1 MIINSRTISSL
12 LLTAVLLFSS
22 IPLAFGG
29 SADTSVSVL
38 NAKPLFLRYWI
49 DGQGPVEYESDG
61 TFDGDLQN
69 GDFYFMKDSSGDPM
83 PYDSTYKDD
92 PSRYIIDIE
101 PPVEE
106 YRDVEIKVEIQ
117 DANGWDDLTETE
129 VTALLNVDELVSL
142 APPAITLVYDSNPSV
157 DRAIYAG
164 SFRLYKETAAGRWCI
179 SFHFSDT
186 DKGSGWYNTHMG
198 GFYDSEVIAI
208 SLYDSISTDP
218 ASTFSF
224 GSIDPGDSGSSTMY
238 VQNDGNTNL
247 GVTVSPGNME
257 GVASG
262 IPDILYPETSGA
274 TNSDTTVG
282 TTNPDRSG
290 YFTVEQPTPIDWN
303 SFIYYRGQA
312 DYGVFVEYGTNADTY
327 EGVIVVT
334 PEAIA

>member
-1 MIINSRTISSL
+1 
-12 LLTAVLLFSS
+12 
-22 IPLAFGG
+22 
-29 SADTSVSVL
+29 
-38 NAKPLFLRYWI
+38 
-49 DGQGPVEYESDG
+49 
-61 TFDGDLQN
+61 
-69 GDFYFMKDSSGDPM
+69 
-83 PYDSTYKDD
+83 
-92 PSRYIIDIE
+92 
-101 PPVEE
+101 
-106 YRDVEIKVEIQ
+106 
-117 DANGWDDLTETE
+117 
-129 VTALLNVDELVSL
+129 
-142 APPAITLVYDSNPSV
+142 
-157 DRAIYAG
+157 
-164 SFRLYKETAAGRWCI
+164 
-179 SFHFSDT
+179 
-186 DKGSGWYNTHMG
+186 MG

-282 TTNPDRSG
+282 TTYSDGSG
-290 YFTVEQPTPIDWN
+290 DFTVEQPTPIDWN
-303 SFIYYRGQA
+303 SFIHHRGQA